1 MTMPTKSRMLGIL
14 VVILLITNVAM
25 LVFFVF
31 LKPTPPQGQNR
42 AKRGGYDVTV
52 FLEKEVGFTKAQMAA
67 YDSLRTQHWNTM
79 KPNFNGMRIAKDS
92 FYQQLYRASVADSVI
107 NAYGDSIALKQK
119 AIDMQVFRH
128 FQQVRNLC
136 TDDQRPKFD
145 SLINQVIRK
154 MSGPYKRDKPEQND
168 SIKVKPN

>member
-31 LKPTPPQGQNR
+31 LKPAPPQGANR

-67 YDSLRTQHWNTM
+67 YDSLREQHWNIM
-79 KPNFNGMRIAKDS
+79 KPYFNGMRIAKDS
-92 FYQQLYRASVADSVI
+92 FYHQLYRDHVADSLV

-128 FQQVRNLC
+128 FQQLRNLC
-136 TDDQRPKFD
+136 TDEQRPKFD
-145 SLINQVIRK
+145 SLVNQVMRK
-154 MSGPYKRDKPEQND
+154 MSGPYKRDKPEAID
-168 SIKVKPN
+168 STKMKPN